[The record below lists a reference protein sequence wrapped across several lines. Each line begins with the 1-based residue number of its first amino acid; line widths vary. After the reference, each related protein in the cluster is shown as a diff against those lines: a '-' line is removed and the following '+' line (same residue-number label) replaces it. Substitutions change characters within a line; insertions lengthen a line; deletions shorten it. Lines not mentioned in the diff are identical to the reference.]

1 MVKVNGKRYTA
12 APRPHL
18 AYSRTAF
25 APRDSETEH
34 AIFHAVWTPGSI
46 THRRRQ
52 CTARIEHHRG
62 RRALVGA
69 PRSHLRHVQKDTLG
83 HLRNPCY
90 GEEKTI
96 QGKKMSMQKDT
107 LGHLR
112 NPCYSEF
119 VIGTPCITR
128 LYGCRVIPWL
138 TERMSSPLL
147 MGVGF
152 TEDIEESLH
161 CPWEML
167 HVSLHVMLHMY
178 GKGSPGIY
186 R

>member
-34 AIFHAVWTPGSI
+34 AIFHAVWTPGRI
-46 THRRRQ
+46 THSRRQ
-52 CTARIEHHRG
+52 CTACIEHHRG

-69 PRSHLRHVQKDTLG
+69 PRSHLRHV
-83 HLRNPCY
+83 
-90 GEEKTI
+90 
-96 QGKKMSMQKDT
+96 QKDT

-167 HVSLHVMLHMY
+167 LVSLHARLHMY
-178 GKGSPGIY
+178 GKGSPGMY